1 MPVRSGSQIVLAD
14 VYAQNLLFLQ
24 PTQVRHV
31 KLSFH
36 GYVQLAPTATIPV
49 FLEYQ
54 LAFRPLSTVQNFL
67 LEGTGT
73 QTNAYALLR
82 CKNAGALPVGRES
95 QRSCIKVN
103 ADVFEHN
110 LRQRLPFVHGELGI
124 VAQKALVHRGHGA
137 NGIAGQLR
145 SQFGDG
151 LANLVVGLVVQVVTL
166 PKTLLPLLVLPN
178 DARQEIAGLPERV
191 LSGLQFLVGFGIHFQ
206 DDTSRPH
213 VRGAADELT
222 GVL

>member
-103 ADVFEHN
+103 ADVLNTISGNGSPLFMASLGLL
-110 LRQRLPFVHGELGI
+110 LRRLLYI
-124 VAQKALVHRGHGA
+124 ADTARTAL
-137 NGIAGQLR
+137 
-145 SQFGDG
+145 
-151 LANLVVGLVVQVVTL
+151 QVSCA
-166 PKTLLPLLVLPN
+166 PN
-178 DARQEIAGLPERV
+178 
-191 LSGLQFLVGFGIHFQ
+191 SG
-206 DDTSRPH
+206 TASR
-213 VRGAADELT
+213 T
-222 GVL
+222 W